1 MHSVEYG
8 NSIRPTNCR
17 THSTNKIIVKTE
29 SEDDGILRWI
39 TVGTQGSLIMW
50 QVSFEGL
57 DADDEIKD
65 DFPNTEV
72 LFRVV

>member
-1 MHSVEYG
+1 MHSVEHG

-57 DADDEIKD
+57 DADNEIKD

>member
-1 MHSVEYG
+1 
-8 NSIRPTNCR
+8 
-17 THSTNKIIVKTE
+17 
-29 SEDDGILRWI
+29 
-39 TVGTQGSLIMW
+39 LIMW
-50 QVSFEGL
+50 QISFEGL